1 MERASEASVVKRAE
15 RSERSKANKRS
26 ECPHGLVDNRFEIL
40 TSCSLMQTKDTGPGH
55 WTLDT
60 GHWTEK
66 YARGSPSK
74 NKNIHDA
81 NYVHFRRKKMYAILD
96 QCIRQSITL
105 KESLLYHTM
114 LNCYS
119 THYKSYAFKNQ
130 IVISSFKII
139 IDILDH

>member
-15 RSERSKANKRS
+15 RSERSEANKRS

-81 NYVHFRRKKMYAILD
+81 NYVHFRREKNVCDLRSMYQAINYFKR
-96 QCIRQSITL
+96 IITIP
-105 KESLLYHTM
+105 Y
-114 LNCYS
+114 
-119 THYKSYAFKNQ
+119 YA
-130 IVISSFKII
+130 
-139 IDILDH
+139 